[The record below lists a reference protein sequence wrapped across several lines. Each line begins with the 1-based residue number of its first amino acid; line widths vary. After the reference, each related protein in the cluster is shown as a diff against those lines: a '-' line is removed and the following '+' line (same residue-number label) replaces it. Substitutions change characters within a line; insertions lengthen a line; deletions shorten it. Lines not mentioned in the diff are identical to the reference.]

1 MESNLP
7 FKGLKVLEL
16 SSVLAGPLAGSF
28 FAEGGAEVIKVEH
41 PVHGDVTR
49 SWLIAE
55 ENSDSNTSSYYAAA
69 NTFKK
74 VIQLDLASEQ
84 GQTQLTQH
92 LSSCDILLEN
102 FKEKDLVK
110 FNLTPETL
118 ALKHPRLVHIRLV
131 GFADE
136 PARLAYDVVVQA
148 ETGFM
153 HLNGSADGPPTKLP
167 VAFMD
172 ILASDQIRSAALTG
186 LYARATGA
194 QGWYAEVS
202 LEKSGLAALVNQASN
217 YLMNGHSPTRSGSL
231 HPNIAPYGEIL
242 SVADN
247 VDIVLAVGSDT
258 QFSGLC
264 SVLELT
270 TLSKDVR
277 FSSNKLRVENRV
289 ELLKTLQASAT
300 NKDATQLMSEFLK
313 SGVPAGIIKSLEHV
327 FSENSSASKTVITET
342 AHGSDKQLRKVSTT
356 AYSITVFSN
365 NKS

>member
-7 FKGLKVLEL
+7 FKGLKILEL

-28 FAEGGAEVIKVEH
+28 FAEGGAEVIKIEH
-41 PVHGDVTR
+41 PTHGDVTR
-49 SWLIAE
+49 SWLTKSE
-55 ENSDSNTSSYYAAA
+55 TTGSGTSSYYAAA

-74 VIQLDLASEQ
+74 VLKLDLASEE
-84 GQTQLTQH
+84 GQSQLQQYI
-92 LSSCDILLEN
+92 SSCDILLQN
-102 FKEKDLVK
+102 FKGKDLIK
-110 FNLTPETL
+110 FNLTPKTL
-118 ALKHPRLVHIRLV
+118 ALNNPNLVHIRLV
-131 GFADE
+131 GFSNE
-136 PARLAYDVVVQA
+136 PTRLAYDVVVQA

-202 LEKSGLAALVNQASN
+202 LEKSGLAALINQASN
-217 YLMNGHSPTRSGSL
+217 YLMNGTSPSRSGSL

-242 SVADN
+242 SVAND
-247 VDIVLAVGSDT
+247 VEIVLAVGSDS
-258 QFSGLC
+258 QFHGLC

-270 TLSKDVR
+270 ALSRDDR
-277 FSSNKLRVENRV
+277 FSSNKLRVENRI
-289 ELLKTLQASAT
+289 ELLKLLKEEARKA
-300 NKDATQLMSEFLK
+300 DAGQLMSEFLK
-313 SGVPAGIIKSLEHV
+313 YGVPAGVIKSLEEV
-327 FSENSSASKTVITET
+327 FSQNSAASKSVITEI
-342 AHGSDKQLRKVSTT
+342 APGSNQQLRKVSTT
-356 AYSITVFSN
+356 AYSITVFGN